1 MPARAI
7 EGAAVAALGGVLGAF
22 AGGLIG
28 ELLDL
33 RTPLAVAGAAIG
45 VLNGAV
51 SGYRQI
57 YDWKSSHGPVAVVL
71 DSTWAL
77 PMTAGAIF
85 TNLYGMA
92 VPKSGYLADL
102 SERQNRHVYRRGFVF
117 RKGFAV
123 TIGNVIGGAG
133 DVERD
138 RRRRLITDHEDVHV
152 WQARWFGLLYPIFYG
167 GWFLFGS
174 ASGLVVWLARGR
186 REKLKGVVETT
197 GYYMNPYEW
206 WAYSRDDHW
215 PPGAKLPGIGWS
227 KPCVQP
233 LAEVRRLRAGREDRT
248 TPS

>member
-33 RTPLAVAGAAIG
+33 RTPLVIAGAAIG

-77 PMTAGAIF
+77 PMTAGALL
-85 TNLYGMA
+85 TNVYGMV

-152 WQARWFGLLYPIFYG
+152 WQARWFGPLFPVLLG
-167 GWFLFGS
+167 GWFLLGS
-174 ASGLVVWLARGR
+174 AAGVVVWLLRGR
-186 REKLKGVVETT
+186 KESLGKVVETC
-197 GYYMNPYEW
+197 GYYMSPYEW

-215 PPGAKLPGIGWS
+215 RPSGMVAGVGWS

-233 LAEVRRLRAGREDRT
+233 LAEVRRLRAGRGDRT